1 MPNKNIL
8 KLMYRYSPMNFYTIK
23 EQKTLIKSTNNTS
36 LGYEFPKEFSTDE
49 IDYVWRET
57 RLHKRISTI
66 SIFVLFIYLLYEL
79 IFPKFSSF
87 INLNWYINALIIF
100 ALITLVYH
108 IIIIIGKKIFEIRL
122 KKHFGEFKKTKF
134 IKTEHI
140 DKKYYKLFK
149 IELLKALSAILVIII
164 TFCTISPF
172 EVCQKLIDKKHY
184 KQAIRF
190 TTIGSKIF
198 PIAQEWYSLRGYARY
213 KIADYQ
219 GAISDYDKAYSLSA
233 DDNTNI
239 MNFDNKIFIKFSLGD
254 YESALNDFDKEIK
267 NATSEDE
274 RDQFMWDKAQF
285 LYNIGK
291 FDEALKLYNELI
303 VKSESDRIFLLK
315 DRLYLER
322 AQVYKMLGETE
333 LAQQDIETSEIQD
346 EDNNKNPIP
355 QPVLILNDA
364 TYN

>member
-1 MPNKNIL
+1 
-8 KLMYRYSPMNFYTIK
+8 
-23 EQKTLIKSTNNTS
+23 
-36 LGYEFPKEFSTDE
+36 
-49 IDYVWRET
+49 
-57 RLHKRISTI
+57 
-66 SIFVLFIYLLYEL
+66 
-79 IFPKFSSF
+79 
-87 INLNWYINALIIF
+87 
-100 ALITLVYH
+100 
-108 IIIIIGKKIFEIRL
+108 
-122 KKHFGEFKKTKF
+122 
-134 IKTEHI
+134 
-140 DKKYYKLFK
+140 
-149 IELLKALSAILVIII
+149 
-164 TFCTISPF
+164 
-172 EVCQKLIDKKHY
+172 
-184 KQAIRF
+184 
-190 TTIGSKIF
+190 
-198 PIAQEWYSLRGYARY
+198 
-213 KIADYQ
+213 
-219 GAISDYDKAYSLSA
+219 
-233 DDNTNI
+233 